1 MAVDAPLDELQMA
14 DVQMLSN
21 WSCDSPKTLVAS
33 SVVRPFHTDPRALME
48 RYFDV
53 HLAVSPWG
61 TREVIFRLPQE
72 CLSVPLARRY
82 GVEAWSVDEHTLV
95 VLRTDFAGGAAYTPV
110 EDSLSRLAS
119 VRAELATGG
128 RRALYLAWLASLGNP
143 DQYGASEVQELEAE
157 EEPPVPAGL
166 TTLGPGLCALAEIL
180 CVDPRLLQVA
190 GSASPD
196 AQSHSQAHQQK
207 LSQWIHR
214 LPDVDKNR
222 LLLQVLQGGTELP
235 MQARRSHPPSRAS
248 HRSVA
253 DLVRA
258 ALAVSRADAA

>member
-1 MAVDAPLDELQMA
+1 MA

-95 VLRTDFAGGAAYTPV
+95 VLRTDFMRRRGVHAGR
-110 EDSLSRLAS
+110 RLAQPASAS

-180 CVDPRLLQVA
+180 CVDPRLLQVMRQREPRCPVSFP
-190 GSASPD
+190 GASTEAEPVDPPAPGRGQEPLAPPGTPRRHGAPD
-196 AQSHSQAHQQK
+196 AGPAVTSSVPGVPPV
-207 LSQWIHR
+207 R
-214 LPDVDKNR
+214 
-222 LLLQVLQGGTELP
+222 GGP
-235 MQARRSHPPSRAS
+235 GARGIGGQPRGCRMNHGW
-248 HRSVA
+248 
-253 DLVRA
+253 A
-258 ALAVSRADAA
+258 A